1 VWKVGHR
8 VRQHESQAWKRPGPN
23 NQPAPKKRANS
34 LFNIKGGWS
43 CFKQSPTPQGPYYEY
58 SIIRNIRNEFLRF
71 RTWLSFFF
79 FLIIREAC
87 QSVLM
92 RVLRP

>member
-1 VWKVGHR
+1 

-34 LFNIKGGWS
+34 
-43 CFKQSPTPQGPYYEY
+43 CFKQSPTPKGTNYEY